1 MIVSDLAQV
10 LFSVPTDVAEA
21 VANLLTEHVGS
32 GIEQRDA
39 ETLASTVDG
48 VTELLAW
55 IPSSDIPVHVERI
68 EQLLLSLAEL
78 GQRTKP
84 WSWRSEEVD
93 PARWQEVYKQFFKIN
108 RLTRRVVVRPSWE
121 SYDPEP
127 TDLVVEMDPGQAF
140 GTGLHAST
148 RLAVSALERISRLVP
163 APANI
168 LDVGCGTGILAI
180 VAARLWARSEV
191 LAIDSDEIAVE
202 VARQN
207 VQSNDLAN
215 RIDVEHR
222 SAGEITG
229 PYDVITANL
238 TSELLTQLRDPLT
251 DSLEEAGRLVL
262 SGILSEQASPLCR
275 HFTADLRLDSEYS
288 EELSG
293 WRVLLLRR
301 RL

>member
-1 MIVSDLAQV
+1 VIVSDLAQV

-39 ETLASTVDG
+39 DTLAGPADG
-48 VTELLAW
+48 VIELLAW
-55 IPSSDIPVHVERI
+55 VPSSDIPAHVERI

-78 GQRTKP
+78 GQRTQP
-84 WSWRSEEVD
+84 WSWRSEDVD
-93 PARWQEVYKQFFKIN
+93 PAKWEEVYKQFFKIN

-148 RLAVSALERISRLVP
+148 RLAASALERIARLVP
-163 APANI
+163 APANV

-180 VAARLWARSEV
+180 VAARLWPRSEV
-191 LAIDSDEIAVE
+191 LAIDNDEIAVQ

-207 VQSNDLAN
+207 VQSNDLGN
-215 RIDVEHR
+215 RIEVAHR
-222 SAGEITG
+222 SADGITG
-229 PYDVITANL
+229 QYDVITANL
-238 TSELLTQLRDPLT
+238 THELLTRLRDSLT
-251 DSLEEAGRLVL
+251 ESLEDAGRLVL
-262 SGILSEQASPLCR
+262 SGILGEQAFDLCR

-288 EELSG
+288 EEQSG

-301 RL
+301 RI